1 LNDIKIVHGD
11 LATRNV
17 LLNRDLVAKISD
29 FGLSKKTADYAN
41 YVKKGTQVS
50 IQNLL
55 LWFMFC
61 QGLMIKLICRDH
73 FLGDGWQL
81 SP

>member
-1 LNDIKIVHGD
+1 LNDIQIVHGD

-17 LLNRDLVAKISD
+17 LLSRDLVAKISD

-50 IQNLL
+50 IQNQLHR
-55 LWFMFC
+55 FIFC
-61 QGLMIKLICRDH
+61 QLMIFIRDH